1 MLTSEQVNHY
11 KENGFVI
18 PDFKVPEE
26 VLECIRSDYDKL
38 LALHPEFRDFC
49 PSLLSYDMGFLEY
62 ARIPEIISMV
72 SQVIGPDVILWNASF
87 FAKPALD
94 GKKTPWHQDGQY
106 WAISPLETCTV
117 WIAVDTATTEN
128 GCMRFLPGSHK
139 DKNLRPHRTH
149 QNPDYTLRQELLE
162 SEYDESNAFDVVLDE
177 GQVSMHDVY
186 LLHGSEANY
195 SKVPRRALTLRYMP
209 ATSEFDRIKANEIY
223 KRSGVYDHSKST
235 IFLMSGTN
243 QASGNDF
250 RIRPKN

>member
-1 MLTSEQVNHY
+1 MLNTKQVNHY

-49 PSLLSYDMGFLEY
+49 PSLLSYDMGFLDY

-117 WIAVDTATTEN
+117 WIAVDAATTEN

-139 DKNLRPHRTH
+139 DKNC
-149 QNPDYTLRQELLE
+149 
-162 SEYDESNAFDVVLDE
+162 
-177 GQVSMHDVY
+177 
-186 LLHGSEANY
+186 ANTDLMGIQI
-195 SKVPRRALTLRYMP
+195 SLFVKNCWNLNMMIVMP
-209 ATSEFDRIKANEIY
+209 
-223 KRSGVYDHSKST
+223 SKSYLMKGRFQCTMFIYCMDQKQT
-235 IFLMSGTN
+235 IPNSRGEH
-243 QASGNDF
+243 
-250 RIRPKN
+250 

>member
-106 WAISPLETCTV
+106 WPMRPLETCTV
-117 WIAVDTATTEN
+117 WIAVDPATSEN

-139 DKNLRPHRTH
+139 DQKLRQHRSH
-149 QNPDYTLRQELLE
+149 GNPDFTIRQELLE
-162 SEYDESNAFDVVLDE
+162 SEYDDSNAFDVVLDE

-195 SKVPRRALTLRYMP
+195 SKFPRRALTLRYMP

>member
-18 PDFKVPEE
+18 PHFKIPEE
-26 VLECIRSDYDKL
+26 ILECIRSDYDKL

-106 WAISPLETCTV
+106 WAI
-117 WIAVDTATTEN
+117 
-128 GCMRFLPGSHK
+128 
-139 DKNLRPHRTH
+139 
-149 QNPDYTLRQELLE
+149 
-162 SEYDESNAFDVVLDE
+162 
-177 GQVSMHDVY
+177 
-186 LLHGSEANY
+186 
-195 SKVPRRALTLRYMP
+195 
-209 ATSEFDRIKANEIY
+209 
-223 KRSGVYDHSKST
+223 
-235 IFLMSGTN
+235 
-243 QASGNDF
+243 
-250 RIRPKN
+250 

>member
-1 MLTSEQVNHY
+1 MLNTQQVNHY

-18 PDFKVPEE
+18 PHFKIPEE
-26 VLECIRSDYDKL
+26 ILESIRSDYDKL
-38 LALHPEFRDFC
+38 LALHPEFRDLC
-49 PSLLSYDMGFLEY
+49 PSLLSYDMGFLDY

-117 WIAVDTATTEN
+117 WIAVDAATTEN

-195 SKVPRRALTLRYMP
+195 SKFPRRALTLRYMP
-209 ATSEFDRIKANEIY
+209 ATSLFDRNKARELY
-223 KRSGVYDHSKST
+223 EKSGVFDNSEST

-243 QASGNDF
+243 QVAENDF
-250 RIRPKN
+250 RIRSL